1 LANSLI
7 ASGRDKEKV
16 ESRKKERGWK
26 HGQAATLFGRPV
38 GQHLEIPQTF
48 VPHSNLSPRSSTYWP
63 KAKKQKILSLFP
75 FSKFIFYF
83 FLKFLIFG
91 NANVE
96 TLNMLWKR
104 RKMKH
109 WWIFGERE
117 YKNANGRRR
126 AENHIW
132 ENY

>member
-1 LANSLI
+1 LFPIPTCPLEAPPN
-7 ASGRDKEKV
+7 
-16 ESRKKERGWK
+16 
-26 HGQAATLFGRPV
+26 GQ
-38 GQHLEIPQTF
+38 
-48 VPHSNLSPRSSTYWP
+48 
-63 KAKKQKILSLFP
+63 KQKILSLFP

-83 FLKFLIFG
+83 FLKFFIFG

-126 AENHIW
+126 AENHI
-132 ENY
+132 